1 MLQPNLNGGIEMYVT
16 TKKLSEI
23 TGYTREAISNK
34 TKKGIWQRNLH
45 YYKAPDGRLMMNLE
59 AIFQWIEGKS

>member
-1 MLQPNLNGGIEMYVT
+1 MTIQSPKYVT

-34 TKKGIWQRNLH
+34 TKKGTWVKDIH
-45 YYKAPDGRLMMNLE
+45 FHKAPDGRLMMNLE
-59 AIFQWIEGKS
+59 AIYKWIEGTN